1 MNENKFPRL
10 VLMEVLDIVQDAYQK
25 KITRIK
31 AARLLLDLTDDQSN
45 LVIRII
51 LCFKRLVEDLSDEL
65 LTSTIKEFGLC
76 TSFLQPAI
84 KPLFD
89 NTEKKKNGFYVD
101 ERN

>member
-1 MNENKFPRL
+1 MNENKFPQL

-31 AARLLLDLTDDQSN
+31 AARLLLDLTDNQSN

-51 LCFKRLVEDLSDEL
+51 LCFKRLVEDLSMNSLQAL
-65 LTSTIKEFGLC
+65 LRNLAFVLA
-76 TSFLQPAI
+76 SFNRPSSLYSI
-84 KPLFD
+84 IL
-89 NTEKKKNGFYVD
+89 KKKNGFYVD